1 MSCQACHLL
10 ANDGTTNSMRDVRV
24 IALFLSA
31 ITHTMVFRAGEGCE
45 CRVATTGLFDRQEN
59 YLQTI

>member
-1 MSCQACHLL
+1 MPQVAT
-10 ANDGTTNSMRDVRV
+10 DGTTVSMRAVRV
-24 IALFLSA
+24 IALVLSA

-45 CRVATTGLFDRQEN
+45 CRVATRGLFDRQEN